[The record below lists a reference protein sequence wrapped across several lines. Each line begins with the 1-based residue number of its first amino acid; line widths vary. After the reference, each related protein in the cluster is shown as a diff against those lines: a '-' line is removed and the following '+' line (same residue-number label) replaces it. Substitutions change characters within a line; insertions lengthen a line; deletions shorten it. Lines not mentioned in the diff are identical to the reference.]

1 MGFKKSSDNGEI
13 RVFNEFLEAKEVFED
28 KEADEDLRLAALDYI
43 VRHKEISYVLRML
56 SEIFKENKLNDHVYI
71 DYAFSAFTEKP
82 KREEDFQKMFAMLKS
97 DNAYLRNAAVSFL
110 QGYGEDVKQFIEN
123 LINNED
129 RDIRIFA
136 ANILGDLRFD
146 GSVDLLRYLIMKEN
160 DINVLMSAVDY
171 LGEVGSKEDIAIL
184 ESIKES
190 YKDEPYV
197 AFGVDAAIN
206 KLRE

>member
-1 MGFKKSSDNGEI
+1 MGFKKPSEGGKV

-28 KEADEDLRLAALDYI
+28 KDADEDLRLAALDYI

-82 KREEDFQKMFAMLKS
+82 RREEDFQKMLDMLKS
-97 DNAYLRNAAVSFL
+97 ENAYLRNAIIVFL
-110 QGYGEDVKQFIEN
+110 QGYGEEIREFIEN
-123 LINNED
+123 LINSED

-136 ANILGDLRFD
+136 ANILGDLRFE

-160 DINVLMSAVDY
+160 DVNVLMSAVDY

-197 AFGVDAAIN
+197 VFGVDTAIN